1 MKINQDLVT
10 KTFMTRNG
18 TCGSYWCKED
28 VNRIQKVLQE
38 THGIFISE
46 SEAIDFW
53 IWRSNEWDSSF
64 LSVGGND
71 EILEFFTKFI
81 QHIGVEENECDHV
94 GEGCS
99 CKCHEPY
106 QLILHDH
113 ACCSPCSTCG
123 FKESCACKQCK
134 SIVKVNGSITPF
146 PKRIGVLVL
155 VKDDEGCT
163 WEIELDPDYHT
174 QLLQDIESQIPEKS
188 EGGSIRYSLEYDPSK
203 IWNARKLDSKETPE

>member
-10 KTFMTRNG
+10 KTFMARNG
-18 TCGSYWCKED
+18 TCGSYLCKED

-64 LSVGGND
+64 LSVGGDD
-71 EILEFFTKFI
+71 ETLEWFQKFI
-81 QHIGVEENECDHV
+81 QFVGVEPDEDYEDISEPPPKV
-94 GEGCS
+94 G
-99 CKCHEPY
+99 
-106 QLILHDH
+106 
-113 ACCSPCSTCG
+113 
-123 FKESCACKQCK
+123 
-134 SIVKVNGSITPF
+134 VKV
-146 PKRIGVLVL
+146 V
-155 VKDDEGCT
+155 VKDEEGIP
-163 WEIELDPDYHT
+163 WEIELDPEYHT
-174 QLLQDIESQIPEKS
+174 KLLQDIESQIPEKS

>member
-64 LSVGGND
+64 LSINYHD
-71 EILEFFTKFI
+71 DNEILDWFQKFI
-81 QHIGVEENECDHV
+81 QFV
-94 GEGCS
+94 GI
-99 CKCHEPY
+99 EPDEDY
-106 QLILHDH
+106 EDI
-113 ACCSPCSTCG
+113 SEPPPKVG
-123 FKESCACKQCK
+123 
-134 SIVKVNGSITPF
+134 VKV
-146 PKRIGVLVL
+146 V
-155 VKDDEGCT
+155 VKDEEGIP

-174 QLLQDIESQIPEKS
+174 KLLQDIESQIPEKS
-188 EGGSIRYSLEYDPSK
+188 KGGTIRYSLEYDPSK
-203 IWNARKLDSKETPE
+203 IWNTRKLE